1 MAGGCSL
8 HPAWAPV
15 SCGPGGLPRS
25 VSRGLGLPGHCH
37 GKGRPLC
44 VACPSTTGVPHA
56 PVETGKH
63 GPSPQ
68 PPPPC
73 ARLPCGSPAAT
84 VRVRVRLAPGC
95 APRSRAVTC
104 ALVAL
109 VWRRDH
115 VLDYQVS
122 PPRCMPL
129 LAFRE
134 AWPTVSAGLLS
145 VSAPAPPAGDAA
157 AHQAVRSPG
166 HSLPLPPRPG
176 VSPEAPGQHLRPRE
190 PQHPPSPGASP
201 PPKGWT
207 HVTFLFLSGMFQAEA
222 TPTPCPSSPLS
233 VGL

>member
-1 MAGGCSL
+1 M
-8 HPAWAPV
+8 
-15 SCGPGGLPRS
+15 
-25 VSRGLGLPGHCH
+25 
-37 GKGRPLC
+37 
-44 VACPSTTGVPHA
+44 
-56 PVETGKH
+56 
-63 GPSPQ
+63 Q
-68 PPPPC
+68 PPPGLGPCVLRPWGPPPFRLPGSGATWSLPREGAATVRGLSFHHRGTTCSCGNRKTRTQPPAPAPC

-222 TPTPCPSSPLS
+222 SPTPCPSSPLS